1 MPLKFKPVKSLLN
14 FKILQIS
21 PSQSVRMQW
30 PDLKNLACY
39 NIMED
44 FKNVMRDRILT
55 TQKIFLKKRNSL
67 NHIETIKTLK
77 ILINSIPRQT
87 NSPKSH

>member
-1 MPLKFKPVKSLLN
+1 ML
-14 FKILQIS
+14 
-21 PSQSVRMQW
+21 
-30 PDLKNLACY
+30 
-39 NIMED
+39 
-44 FKNVMRDRILT
+44 KNVMRDRILT

-77 ILINSIPRQT
+77 ILINSIPKQT